1 MHTRP
6 SLRVSAGRAPLTR
19 PVLRPVLVTGVTER
33 GREAW
38 EGRPKADPFLLF
50 STAGHKAPGSCLL
63 GAPPRYHVLPE
74 AATRPVLPGTPCPFP
89 QVSVLP
95 DPGAA
100 AQRCFKAGGKRGVCD
115 TVFYRRKLTE
125 TCSQRLT
132 KGPAAS
138 GSASSPGL
146 RASDLLLVL
155 VNSIC
160 FALARHQNNLPT

>member
-1 MHTRP
+1 MCASDTPRPPSCPGDRSDREGQGGVGGAAQGGSFP
-6 SLRVSAGRAPLTR
+6 SLLDRRPQSPGELPAGGAASLAR
-19 PVLRPVLVTGVTER
+19 P
-33 GREAW
+33 
-38 EGRPKADPFLLF
+38 F
-50 STAGHKAPGSCLL
+50 
-63 GAPPRYHVLPE
+63 LPE